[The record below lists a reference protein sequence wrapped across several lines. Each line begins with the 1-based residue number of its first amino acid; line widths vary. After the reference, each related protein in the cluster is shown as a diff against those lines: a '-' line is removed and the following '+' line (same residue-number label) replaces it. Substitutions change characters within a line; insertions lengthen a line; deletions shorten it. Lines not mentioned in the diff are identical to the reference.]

1 MNSNNRFS
9 TQVLVKLALMTAMS
23 LVLMFIVRIPFPPAP
38 FLVYDPA
45 DIPIY
50 ICTFAYG
57 PVAGLVVTFIVS
69 FLQAFALGGDGIYGF
84 VMHFIATGVVAVM
97 IGWMY
102 KRNKTKK
109 TALRALILGIFV
121 TTAIMC
127 VMNIFVTSAFMGVEK
142 SVVIA
147 MLPTAIIP
155 FNLIKFSINAVVTF
169 LVYKRISGFLHNE
182 AILKKKN

>member
-57 PVAGLVVTFIVS
+57 PVAGLAVTFIVS

-84 VMHFIATGVVAVM
+84 VMHFIATGIVAVM

-182 AILKKKN
+182 TILKKKN

>member
-1 MNSNNRFS
+1 MRRNQ
-9 TQVLVKLALMTAMS
+9 TQMLVKIALMTAMS
-23 LVLMFIVRIPFPPAP
+23 LVLMLLIRIPFPLAP

-50 ICTFAYG
+50 ICTFAFG
-57 PVAGLVVTFIVS
+57 PGAGLAITFIVS

-84 VMHFIATGVVAVM
+84 VMHFVATGIVAVM
-97 IGWMY
+97 IGFMY

-109 TALRALILGIFV
+109 TALKALGLGVIV
-121 TTAIMC
+121 TTLIMC

-155 FNLIKFSINAVVTF
+155 FNLIKFSINAAVTF
-169 LVYKRISGFLHNE
+169 VVYKRISGFLHNE
-182 AILKKKN
+182 TVFRKKN